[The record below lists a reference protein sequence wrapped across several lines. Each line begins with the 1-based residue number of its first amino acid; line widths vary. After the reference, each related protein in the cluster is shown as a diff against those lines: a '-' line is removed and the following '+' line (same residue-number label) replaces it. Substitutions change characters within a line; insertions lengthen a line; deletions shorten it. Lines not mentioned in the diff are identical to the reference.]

1 MKRIT
6 ILGSTGSI
14 GCSTID
20 VIAASPAAF
29 AVEALVANANVALLA
44 EQARRLRPAIA
55 VTARPDLLPEL
66 RERLQG
72 SGIEAAA
79 GPQAVI
85 EAAARPADMVMAAIV
100 GADGLG
106 PTLAA
111 MEKGTT
117 ILLANKECLV
127 SAGDLFMR
135 KARAAGAAVVP
146 VDSEHSAVFQC
157 FEQRNIDHVHK
168 ITLTASGGP
177 FRTRTLTQL
186 GTVTPADALKHPNWT
201 MGRKVTIDSATLMNK
216 GLELIEAF
224 HLFPVGVERLAA
236 VIHPQSIVH
245 SMVAYKDGSVL
256 AQLGVPDMRTPIAVA
271 LGYPERITSG
281 VSALDLCQV
290 GTLSFEAIDPAR
302 FRAPSL
308 CLEALARGGS
318 ATTVLNAANEIAVA
332 EFLSQRLA
340 FIAITKLVEMV
351 LERAER
357 EGMIARPGSLNDVW
371 TADGYARRVAAE
383 TARGLQR

>member
-1 MKRIT
+1 MKRIS

-20 VIAASPAAF
+20 VIAANPGAF
-29 AVEALVANANVALLA
+29 ALEALVANTNVTLLA
-44 EQARRLRPAIA
+44 EQARRLRPAVA
-55 VTARPDLLPEL
+55 VTARPELLDEL
-66 RERLQG
+66 RDRLAG

-79 GPQAVI
+79 GPEAVI
-85 EAAARPADMVMAAIV
+85 EAAGRPVHMVMAAIV
-100 GADGLG
+100 GAGGLK

-111 MEKGTT
+111 MQKGTT
-117 ILLANKECLV
+117 IMLANKECLV
-127 SAGDLFMR
+127 SAGELFMR
-135 KARAAGAAVVP
+135 KARDAGAAVVP

-157 FEQRNIDHVHK
+157 LEQRNIDHVHK

-177 FRTRTLTQL
+177 FRTRTLDEL
-186 GTVTPADALKHPNWT
+186 GAVTPADALKHPNWT
-201 MGRKVTIDSATLMNK
+201 MGQKITIDSATLMNK

-224 HLFPVGVERLAA
+224 HLFPVGVERLGA

-256 AQLGVPDMRTPIAVA
+256 AQLGVPDMRTPIAAA
-271 LGYPERITSG
+271 LAYPTRMASG
-281 VSALDLCQV
+281 VAVLDLCQV
-290 GTLSFEAIDPAR
+290 GTLSFEAIDPER

-308 CLEALARGGS
+308 CLGALARGGS
-318 ATTVLNAANEIAVA
+318 ATTILNAANEIAVA

-340 FIAITKLVEMV
+340 FLAITKLVEMV

-357 EGMIARPGSLNDVW
+357 EGMIAEAGSLNDVW
-371 TADGYARRVAAE
+371 TADGYARRVAGE